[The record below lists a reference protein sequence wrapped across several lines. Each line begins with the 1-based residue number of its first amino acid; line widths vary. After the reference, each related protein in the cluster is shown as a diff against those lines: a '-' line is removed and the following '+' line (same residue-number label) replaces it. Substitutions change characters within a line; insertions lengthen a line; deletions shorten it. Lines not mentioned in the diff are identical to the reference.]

1 MRIIRH
7 LDVFFGPALFA
18 LLLSGCAAGRSTVEI
33 TPPSA
38 INPVG
43 GAYAKIVTV
52 DDLRKFEASPSV
64 PRIPSLE
71 NASEIT
77 DPSITARAVARKRG
91 GFGKA
96 LGDVVLPPGQ
106 SVAGLVHAAAGKA
119 LADKG
124 YTVVEVNSP
133 HYATAAPLS
142 VDIVQFW
149 AWFSP
154 GFASVHIDFEGTVNL
169 RGAGLL
175 DREPTTVTSHVA
187 HEGMAIFESD
197 WTDLVQ
203 HGVADLSQRIEETVR
218 PAVAE
223 R

>member
-1 MRIIRH
+1 MRTIRH
-7 LDVFFGPALFA
+7 WGVFLWPALLA
-18 LLLSGCAAGRSTVEI
+18 LLMSGCAVGRSTVEI
-33 TPPSA
+33 TPPTA
-38 INPVG
+38 INSVG
-43 GAYAKIVTV
+43 GAYAKIVAV
-52 DDLRKFEASPSV
+52 DDLRKFEASPGD

-96 LGDVVLPPGQ
+96 FGDVVLPPGQ
-106 SVAGLVHAAAGKA
+106 SVAGLVRAAAGKA

-124 YTVVEVNSP
+124 YTVVGVDSP
-133 HYATAAPLS
+133 NYATAAPLS

-154 GFASVHIDFEGTVNL
+154 GFASVHIDFEGALTL
-169 RGAGLL
+169 RGSGLL
-175 DREPTTVTSHVA
+175 NREPTTVTSHMTY
-187 HEGMAIFESD
+187 EGMAIFESD
-197 WTDLVQ
+197 WTDLVRR
-203 HGVADLSQRIEETVR
+203 GVADLSQRMEETIK
-218 PAVAE
+218 PAVAV

>member
-1 MRIIRH
+1 MRSIRH
-7 LDVFFGPALFA
+7 LGVFLWPAVLA
-18 LLLSGCAAGRSTVEI
+18 LLLSGCAVGRSTVEI

-43 GAYAKIVTV
+43 GAYAKIVDV
-52 DDLRKFEASPSV
+52 DDLRKFEAAPGD
-64 PRIPSLE
+64 PQTPSLE

-77 DPSITARAVARKRG
+77 DPGITARAVGRKRG

-96 LGDVVLPPGQ
+96 LGDLVLPPGQ
-106 SVAGLVHAAAGKA
+106 SVAGLVRAAAGKA

-124 YTVVEVNSP
+124 YTVVEAGSP
-133 HYATAAPLS
+133 NYATAAPLS

-154 GFASVHIDFEGTVNL
+154 GFATVHIDFQGSLTL
-169 RGAGLL
+169 RGTRLL
-175 DREPTTVTSHVA
+175 DREPTTVTSHVT
-187 HEGMAIFESD
+187 HEGLAIFESD

-203 HGVADLSQRIEETVR
+203 RGVADLSQRIEETVK
-218 PAVAE
+218 PAVAGH
-223 R
+223 

>member
-7 LDVFFGPALFA
+7 PGVFLWPALLA

-33 TPPSA
+33 TPPTA
-38 INPVG
+38 VNPVG

-52 DDLRKFEASPSV
+52 DDVRKFEASPRM

-71 NASEIT
+71 NASQIT
-77 DPSITARAVARKRG
+77 DPSITSRAVARKRG

-106 SVAGLVHAAAGKA
+106 SVAGLVRAAAGKA

-124 YTVVEVNSP
+124 YTVVGADSP
-133 HYATAAPLS
+133 DYAAAAPLS
-142 VDIVQFW
+142 IDIGQFW

-154 GFASVHIDFEGTVNL
+154 GFASVHIDFEGTLTL

-175 DREPTTVTSHVA
+175 DRDPTTVTSHLS
-187 HEGMAIFESD
+187 HEGGAIFESD
-197 WTDLVQ
+197 WAELVQ
-203 HGVADLSQRIEETVR
+203 RGIADLSQRIEETIK
-218 PAVAE
+218 PAAAGH
-223 R
+223 